1 MIPTNT
7 FQYYA
12 PDYELDVRPSNMD
25 NANSREYLDKILIQV
40 LENMRR
46 TIHAPSTQ
54 ATEIPRESLAMNDE
68 DEAALDDEDED
79 MNADR
84 RTTQRRADKYVEKN
98 GELSSDD
105 EGDESGAAARLPG
118 RDMRRARMNYRNLLD
133 VGGDSGVETGSGM
146 DTPLRGSSL
155 PGENDEM
162 DLGDEAT
169 GNPTPSPAQLN
180 GSTAISGEQ
189 SPQPA
194 AVDDGDVDMGDAH
207 PAPAPPAPPAFAPTA
222 NTASTIAEGQMTPPD
237 SPLPVPAPVQTP
249 MTNGAGP
256 SMTSAQQ
263 TETQAIQEQMEEED
277 KAIKAEEEGL
287 MEREK
292 ADADGQ
298 ARADAVAKAE
308 DSEP

>member
-1 MIPTNT
+1 
-7 FQYYA
+7 
-12 PDYELDVRPSNMD
+12 MD

-54 ATEIPRESLAMNDE
+54 ATEIPRESLAMDDE

-79 MNADR
+79 MHADR
-84 RTTQRRADKYVEKN
+84 RTTQKRADKYVEKN

-105 EGDESGAAARLPG
+105 EGDEPAAATRLPG

-146 DTPLRGSSL
+146 DTPLPGSSL
-155 PGENDEM
+155 PDENDEM

-180 GSTAISGEQ
+180 GSAAISGQQ

-194 AVDDGDVDMGDAH
+194 AVDDDDVDMGDAD
-207 PAPAPPAPPAFAPTA
+207 PAPPPPALAPTA
-222 NTASTIAEGQMTPPD
+222 NTGTTIAEGQMTPPD
-237 SPLPVPAPVQTP
+237 SPPPVPAPTVAP
-249 MTNGAGP
+249 ITNGAGP
-256 SMTSAQQ
+256 SMTSAPE

-287 MEREK
+287 MERET